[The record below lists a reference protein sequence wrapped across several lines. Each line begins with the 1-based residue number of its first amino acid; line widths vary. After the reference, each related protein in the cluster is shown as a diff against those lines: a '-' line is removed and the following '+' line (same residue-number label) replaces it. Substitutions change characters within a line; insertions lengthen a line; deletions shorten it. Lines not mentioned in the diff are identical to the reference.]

1 MSSSEPL
8 REELKNILNI
18 IADLSENNTKTDVFD
33 NAIILRAN
41 RPPDE
46 VNKHL
51 NELCSKGL
59 IIEELSRPTGTSFYL
74 LRITREGLNK
84 LENQDVR

>member
-8 REELKNILNI
+8 RDELKNILNI
-18 IADLSENNTKTDVFD
+18 VADLSENDTESDVFD
-33 NAIILRAN
+33 HAIISRAN

-51 NELCSKGL
+51 NELRSKGL
-59 IIEELSRPTGTSFYL
+59 IIEVFPKPTSTSFTLY
-74 LRITREGLNK
+74 RITREGLNK
-84 LENQDVR
+84 LENQDLM